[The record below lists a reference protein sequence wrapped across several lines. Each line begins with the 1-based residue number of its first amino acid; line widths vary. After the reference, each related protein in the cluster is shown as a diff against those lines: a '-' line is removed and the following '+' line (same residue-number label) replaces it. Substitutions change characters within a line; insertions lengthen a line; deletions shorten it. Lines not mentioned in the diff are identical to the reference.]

1 MIWINRSR
9 IVIFNEVARPK
20 EFDRDTALQSAI
32 GVFCEHGFEGTSTEA
47 LLRAM
52 GISRQS
58 MYDTFGDK
66 RQLYLEALQHY
77 NTAGVADL
85 IDALGGASSPLG
97 GLETALLGFASKP
110 AANAALGC
118 MGVGA
123 ICEFGGSDPKV
134 TLLTETSGRSLLAAL
149 VRVIAEAKRAGE
161 IGADVQV
168 RPAAQFMAS
177 TIFGLKV
184 SARGG
189 ASPETLRGI
198 ARMAMRSLR

>member
-1 MIWINRSR
+1 
-9 IVIFNEVARPK
+9 
-20 EFDRDTALQSAI
+20 
-32 GVFCEHGFEGTSTEA
+32 
-47 LLRAM
+47 M

-77 NTAGVADL
+77 NADGVADL
-85 IDALGGASSPLG
+85 
-97 GLETALLGFASKP
+97 
-110 AANAALGC
+110 
-118 MGVGA
+118 
-123 ICEFGGSDPKV
+123 
-134 TLLTETSGRSLLAAL
+134 
-149 VRVIAEAKRAGE
+149 

-198 ARMAMRSLR
+198 ARMAIRSLR